1 MPLNRRSGV
10 VHWALWALVGI
21 LGWAPAASAG
31 SLWNPGASLFA
42 DHKARAVGDLV
53 TLIILERAE
62 ASHRASTSTSQEAE
76 VRVRASSGALAG
88 GFPLLGAGGGD
99 EASAAGT
106 TSRRGLVEAKMT
118 AQVTEILPGGNLRIE
133 GRQSIVINGEEQAI
147 VVTGI
152 VRPQDISR
160 ENTVLSTYVADA
172 QILIEGDGP
181 LGERQAPG
189 LLTRLLQWLF

>member
-1 MPLNRRSGV
+1 MSRRRGV
-10 VHWALWALVGI
+10 VQWALWALVTA
-21 LGWAPAASAG
+21 LGWTPAAWAG
-31 SLWNPGASLFA
+31 SLWDPAGSLFA
-42 DHKARAVGDLV
+42 DLKARAVGDLV

-62 ASHRASTSTSQEAE
+62 ASHRATTSTSQEAE
-76 VRVRASSGALAG
+76 VRLRASSGPLAG

-99 EASAAGT
+99 ETSAAGT

-118 AQVTEILPGGNLRIE
+118 ARVTEVLPGGNLRIE

-160 ENTVLSTYVADA
+160 DNTVLSTYLADA
-172 QILIEGDGP
+172 QIVIEGDGP
-181 LGERQAPG
+181 LGERQSPG
-189 LLTRLLQWLF
+189 LLTRIFQWLF